1 MTKEELY
8 HYMLAYQKEHLFSE
22 KDQSN
27 FIALLKTLK
36 PDSNPK
42 EELYHY
48 MLAYQKEHLFSEKD
62 QSNFIK
68 ILKTLK
74 PDNNSKEEEI

>member
-27 FIALLKTLK
+27 FI
-36 PDSNPK
+36 S
-42 EELYHY
+42 
-48 MLAYQKEHLFSEKD
+48 
-62 QSNFIK
+62 
-68 ILKTLK
+68 ILRTLK
-74 PDNNSKEEEI
+74 PDNNQKEEKI